1 MQAVTN
7 QQAKVNIAA
16 NLLRLR
22 GSKSYSQLARECS
35 TDDETVY
42 PATIE
47 RIEKARNMP
56 GVGLLSRIAEAL
68 GVTVDTMLAEP
79 RASDRKKILQKIAG

>member
-1 MQAVTN
+1 MTDE
-7 QQAKVNIAA
+7 QAKLYIAA

-22 GSKSYSQLARECS
+22 GPKSYSQLAREVS
-35 TDDETVY
+35 TEEEPVY

-47 RIEKARNMP
+47 RIEKMKHMP

-68 GVTVDTMLAEP
+68 GVTVDTMLSP
-79 RASDRKKILQKIAG
+79 PPFRDRKKILEKVAG

>member
-1 MQAVTN
+1 MQSVSDDE
-7 QQAKVNIAA
+7 AKLNIAA

-22 GSKSYSQLARECS
+22 GAKSYSQLAREVS
-35 TDDETVY
+35 TQEERIY

-47 RIEKARNMP
+47 RIEKMRHMP

-68 GVTVDTMLAEP
+68 GVSVDTMLSEP
-79 RASDRKKILQKIAG
+79 SKSGRKKILEKIAG

>member
-1 MQAVTN
+1 MTD
-7 QQAKVNIAA
+7 QQAKLNIAA

-22 GSKSYSQLARECS
+22 EGKSYSQLAREVS
-35 TDDETVY
+35 TDDEKIY

-47 RIEKARNMP
+47 RIEKMRHMP

-68 GVTVDTMLAEP
+68 GVSVDTMLSAP
-79 RASDRKKILQKIAG
+79 SKSGRKKIMEKIAG